1 MHNVRASP
9 TCQPEPQHL
18 PKFLRPL
25 DFLHKQNIPNDFKAC
40 PHMKTGLFFRF
51 LSLVPTLLR
60 KSVKF
65 VDQDESLSKFEPIL
79 F

>member
-1 MHNVRASP
+1 
-9 TCQPEPQHL
+9 
-18 PKFLRPL
+18 
-25 DFLHKQNIPNDFKAC
+25 LHKQNIPNDFKAC

-60 KSVKF
+60 KPVKF